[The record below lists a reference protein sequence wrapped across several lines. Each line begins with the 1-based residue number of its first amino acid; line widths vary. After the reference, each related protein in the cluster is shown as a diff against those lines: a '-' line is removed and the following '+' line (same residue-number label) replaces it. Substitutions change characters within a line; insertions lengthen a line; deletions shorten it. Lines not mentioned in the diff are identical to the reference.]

1 MNRIMWI
8 IFVLLFVSMSFA
20 VEREKT
26 TKQEKTT
33 ERKVIDVKR
42 EILTVYDTTGRVIN
56 QLRDAKGWH
65 KISGTV
71 TLTSG
76 VDTVNINISKVNGRQ
91 DLSFTSASTYS
102 GRAWSTDI
110 ANRAKGYTI
119 LPLSGTQFVVVSSD
133 NTDTATINFVVEG
146 E

>member
-1 MNRIMWI
+1 MWI
-8 IFVLLFVSMSFA
+8 IFVLLFVPMSFA

-26 TKQEKTT
+26 VKREKTT

-65 KISGTV
+65 KVSGTV
-71 TLTSG
+71 TLVSG
-76 VDTVNINISKVNGRQ
+76 VDTVNINTSKVNGRQ
-91 DLSFTSASTYS
+91 DLSFTSTSTYS
-102 GRAWSTDI
+102 GRAWSTNI
-110 ANRAKGYTI
+110 ANRAKVYTI

>member
-1 MNRIMWI
+1 MNRIMWV
-8 IFVLLFVSMSFA
+8 IFVLVFVSFSSA
-20 VEREKT
+20 VEREN
-26 TKQEKTT
+26 TT
-33 ERKVIDVKR
+33 EKKTDRKVMDVKR
-42 EILTVYDTTGRVIN
+42 EILTVYDTTGRVVN
-56 QLRDAKGWH
+56 QAQDAKGWH
-65 KISGTV
+65 KVSGTV
-71 TLTSG
+71 TLVSG
-76 VDTVNINISKVNGRQ
+76 VDTVSVNTSKVNGRQ

-110 ANRAKGYTI
+110 ANRAKVYTI